1 MQNNFVNSCSDI
13 VNGPKATNNCQMDWN
28 LELIDYW
35 IDYARWIS
43 RILALQCF
51 SFDRNGIGT
60 SGSKQTF
67 LYADVTDDMKV
78 GTGGGIAQEGE
89 LIETVDIPI
98 SEVKQF
104 VMDESKHRPVGVMF
118 AVFWYFDQVQK
129 S

>member
-1 MQNNFVNSCSDI
+1 
-13 VNGPKATNNCQMDWN
+13 
-28 LELIDYW
+28 
-35 IDYARWIS
+35 
-43 RILALQCF
+43 
-51 SFDRNGIGT
+51 
-60 SGSKQTF
+60 
-67 LYADVTDDMKV
+67 MKV